1 MGPGPSD
8 TKGTVTAVS
17 SAPNTT
23 TGSRA
28 ASSVRIRLFTPGM
41 VNGPDPADLGPHI
54 GVPRV
59 APWPDAGRYGCVYG

>member
-8 TKGTVTAVS
+8 TKGTVTTDS

-23 TGSRA
+23 TGSSA

-41 VNGPDPADLGPHI
+41 VNGPDPAHGGPDLP
-54 GVPRV
+54 VPRV
-59 APWPDAGRYGCVYG
+59 APSPDAGRYGCVYG